1 MRKFV
6 IVAILS
12 ALTISL
18 IPISKSQNLHD
29 VMVNF
34 SFIEDKQSIRTITI
48 DDQSFVVQPGQSVK
62 KVLRLKGG
70 RNSALV
76 YSTQG
81 WAFPRDQ
88 LTVDGED
95 IPRNRI
101 YRSNE
106 SGNIRI
112 LGLGRSPSMDVKI
125 DMQDQTSTKE

>member
-29 VMVNF
+29 VKVNF
-34 SFIEDKQSIRTITI
+34 SFIEDKPSIRTITI

-88 LTVDGED
+88 LAVDGED

-101 YRSNE
+101 YRSNV

-125 DMQDQTSTKE
+125 DMQDQTTTKE